1 MLTKFQSRNFYGTPF
16 LLPNTNS
23 KFYLNFFLFFLL
35 LPTLELT
42 NVFFFLKKKY
52 CNFAEHYLGWTIGSI
67 LWVCS
72 FWMYWIRWIQ
82 TFCTDFSK
90 PRQHLVRA
98 KSQTDC
104 RLATSHPSTYLI
116 DLEIPTRISYLKR
129 MLKTF
134 PPTTLSHNGP
144 TGIYSLLLIS
154 LIPSEFIVKL
164 HKRTIL
170 LVILR
175 DNSLPTAYPS
185 YPDDLTSLACSNK
198 SLIVF

>member
-1 MLTKFQSRNFYGTPF
+1 MVQFYQFVLSECIVLDKFKKFVQISVNIGT
-16 LLPNTNS
+16 
-23 KFYLNFFLFFLL
+23 
-35 LPTLELT
+35 
-42 NVFFFLKKKY
+42 
-52 CNFAEHYLGWTIGSI
+52 I
-67 LWVCS
+67 
-72 FWMYWIRWIQ
+72 
-82 TFCTDFSK
+82 
-90 PRQHLVRA
+90 LVRA